1 MELVRRACP
10 GLRPDAEVTLE
21 GVARLFTKPKLDAM
35 RDASISRVSM
45 GVQQFDRELLAAS
58 GRKQDLAHVLAML
71 EYCQLIGLGSNVD
84 LIYGWPGQ
92 TVTHMLADLQVIVNH
107 RIPHLTH
114 YELNVAGRSDSARH
128 RHAVRRAVF
137 GQ

>member
-1 MELVRRACP
+1 
-10 GLRPDAEVTLE
+10 
-21 GVARLFTKPKLDAM
+21 
-35 RDASISRVSM
+35 M
-45 GVQQFDRELLAAS
+45 GVQQFDRELFSAS

-84 LIYGWPGQ
+84 L
-92 TVTHMLADLQVIVNH
+92 QVIVDH